1 MDSPLWPD
9 LADKQKIGE
18 RYVRFLAAVPVDDA
32 EMRRYDQDP
41 AEFVRQMAGS
51 GEVARYPR

>member
-9 LADKQKIGE
+9 LTDRQKIGE

-41 AEFVRQMAGS
+41 AQVVRQVAAS
-51 GEVARYPR
+51 SDAARYPR